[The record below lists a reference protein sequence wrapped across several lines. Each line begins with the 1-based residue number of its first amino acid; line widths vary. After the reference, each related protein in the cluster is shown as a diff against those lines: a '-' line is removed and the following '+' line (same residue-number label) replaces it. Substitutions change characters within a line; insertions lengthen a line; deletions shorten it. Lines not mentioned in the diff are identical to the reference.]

1 VAEKTKAA
9 SGRVAV
15 QLKRLDDF
23 VHVLFFDEPFVGGQE
38 VAGEV
43 AEMILKVGVRSD
55 GGWESLVEDVPHCL
69 EFTTQEGFQKRIARS
84 IVGIKRIVLASLEEV
99 GQDAKQAFLIGGVWA
114 EGEDVL
120 SSDAGVFG
128 EQAMFDL

>member
-1 VAEKTKAA
+1 MMAVLLEPQRNSLRWPNKQQAA

-43 AEMILKVGVRSD
+43 AEMIFKVAFVLKEVRKVS
-55 GGWESLVEDVPHCL
+55 
-69 EFTTQEGFQKRIARS
+69 
-84 IVGIKRIVLASLEEV
+84 
-99 GQDAKQAFLIGGVWA
+99 
-114 EGEDVL
+114 
-120 SSDAGVFG
+120 
-128 EQAMFDL
+128 

>member
-1 VAEKTKAA
+1 MSGNLQIQIGKLQHRYGPKGVAM
-9 SGRVAV
+9 
-15 QLKRLDDF
+15 
-23 VHVLFFDEPFVGGQE
+23 VH
-38 VAGEV
+38 
-43 AEMILKVGVRSD
+43 K
-55 GGWESLVEDVPHCL
+55 SLL
-69 EFTTQEGFQKRIARS
+69 SSSNSSKMIARNT
-84 IVGIKRIVLASLEEV
+84 VGIKRIALVSLEEV